1 MLPPKTLKIC
11 LSILALAM
19 LLASI
24 HPLDWGSYALHQA
37 GTLICVGFL
46 LWAVKKAHLSNS
58 AIIGATLFLLV
69 HILGARYL
77 YSFTPYSEWTQALFS
92 FSLDNVMRWQR
103 NMYDRLVHFCYGLC
117 LFPLMFD
124 LLKYYF
130 PHSSRRQ
137 VMFLVIMLN
146 MATSMFYEL
155 IEWSL
160 AMTMSAEDAESYN
173 GQQGD
178 MWDAHKDM
186 ALALL
191 GGLLGAFLFKKSK

>member
-1 MLPPKTLKIC
+1 MLPLKTLKIC

-46 LWAVKKAHLSNS
+46 LWAVKKARLSNR
-58 AIIGATLFLLV
+58 AIIGATVFLLV

-92 FSLDNVMRWQR
+92 FSLDNVMGWQR
-103 NMYDRLVHFCYGLC
+103 NMYDRLVHFSYGLC

-137 VMFLVIMLN
+137 VMFLVMLLN

>member
-1 MLPPKTLKIC
+1 MPSSKTLKTC
-11 LSILALAM
+11 LVILAVAM
-19 LLASI
+19 GLASI

-77 YSFTPYSEWTQALFS
+77 YSFTPYSEWTQSLFGFS
-92 FSLDNVMRWQR
+92 FDSVMGWKR

-124 LLKYYF
+124 VLKTYF

-137 VMFLVIMLN
+137 VVFLVMLLN

-155 IEWSL
+155 VEWGL
-160 AMTMSAEDAESYN
+160 AMTMSAEDAENYN

-178 MWDAHKDM
+178 RWDAHKDM
-186 ALALL
+186 AMALM
-191 GGLLGAFLFKKSK
+191 GGMLGAFLFKKSK